1 MEGAEEVGKLLKE
14 ETKMEKKGKAGKWIL
29 TIVMLLVGLICIF
42 PFIFMISSS
51 FKVSGEVMQFPFHL
65 IPEHF
70 TFDNFIGLFQ
80 NGMYN
85 FQKWYV
91 NTVVMTGLCILIKIF
106 FVSFTAYGFSKI
118 NFKGRDTIFLILLSA
133 MMIPSD
139 IMILPRYIIFKN
151 LHILDTMW
159 ALILPSCV
167 DVYFVFLLR
176 QSFISV
182 PESISEAARI
192 DGCGHLRIYW
202 QVIFPLS
209 KPAIA
214 TMALFSFTWAW
225 NDYMGPYLYISTMD
239 KQMLSVGVK
248 LFASGLIQDYGSQMA
263 AATVVL
269 LPVLVAFLFCQR
281 FFIEGVAS
289 SGVKG

>member
-1 MEGAEEVGKLLKE
+1 M
-14 ETKMEKKGKAGKWIL
+14 KAKNNVVKWIT
-29 TIVMLLVGLICIF
+29 TIIFVAVGLVCIF
-42 PFIFMISSS
+42 PFIFMVSSS
-51 FKVSGEVMQFPFHL
+51 FKLSGDVMKFPFTL
-65 IPEHF
+65 IPDPF
-70 TFDNFIGLFQ
+70 TLDNIKGLFT
-80 NGMYN
+80 NGIYN

-91 NTVVMTGLCILIKIF
+91 NTVLMTALTIGIKIF

-118 NFKGRDTIFLILLSA
+118 KFKGRDAIFLVLLSA

-176 QSFISV
+176 QSFISI

-192 DGCGHLRIYW
+192 DGCGHFAIYTRI
-202 QVIFPLS
+202 IFPLA

-214 TMALFSFTWAW
+214 SMSLFSFVWAW
-225 NDYMGPYLYISTMD
+225 NDYMGPYLYINTMD

-248 LFASGLIQDYGSQMA
+248 LFSSGLTQDYGAQMA

-269 LPVLVAFLFCQR
+269 LPILVAFLFCQK

>member
-1 MEGAEEVGKLLKE
+1 MQKKNKVSKLV
-14 ETKMEKKGKAGKWIL
+14 L
-29 TIVMLLVGLICIF
+29 TIFILLIGLIANF

-51 FKVSGEVMQFPFHL
+51 FKVSGEVMKFPWKL
-65 IPEHF
+65 ISDNPTLMNFKALF
-70 TFDNFIGLFQ
+70 T
-80 NGMYN
+80 NGIYN
-85 FQKWYV
+85 FQKWYL
-91 NTVVMTGLCILIKIF
+91 NTIVMTGLTILIKIF
-106 FVSFTAYGFSKI
+106 FVSFTAYGFAKI
-118 NFKGRDTIFLILLSA
+118 KFKGKDIIFLILLSA

-139 IMILPRYIIFKN
+139 IMIIPRYMIFKN

-176 QSFISV
+176 QSFISI
-182 PESISEAARI
+182 PDSISEAAKI
-192 DGCGHLRIYW
+192 DGCDHFRIYW
-202 QVIFPLS
+202 RIIFPLA

-214 TMALFSFTWAW
+214 TMALFSFTWSW

-248 LFASGLIQDYGSQMA
+248 LFSSGMIQDYGTQMA

-269 LPVLVAFLFCQR
+269 LPILIAFLFCQK
-281 FFIEGVAS
+281 FFIEGVTS
-289 SGVKG
+289 SAVKG